1 MRRNVEKSSL
11 SQSQNNVDENTQ
23 LLKELIENLKSH
35 HEKRS
40 HEKKRKATHGDCK
53 KVLRKMKSILP
64 VIVDAFIVK
73 STSSHNHI
81 SLVLDIF
88 RMLIANEVC
97 ESTVS
102 RRSITEKIESFL
114 GYIFHFMRLG
124 IEIKDKRIVEKLIHV
139 LELMFAL
146 LHVEFLT
153 DRYVA
158 VLRDLV
164 IFLSDAYI
172 VLEALRTTSSSS
184 SKIIISILQH
194 SKKCTKQK
202 RCLMSSLTLPMPCHD
217 VFPFWKRF

>member
-1 MRRNVEKSSL
+1 M
-11 SQSQNNVDENTQ
+11 
-23 LLKELIENLKSH
+23 
-35 HEKRS
+35 
-40 HEKKRKATHGDCK
+40 
-53 KVLRKMKSILP
+53 
-64 VIVDAFIVK
+64 
-73 STSSHNHI
+73 
-81 SLVLDIF
+81 LDILNAD
-88 RMLIANEVC
+88 RKRGS
-97 ESTVS
+97 STVS
-102 RRSITEKIESFL
+102 RRRSRRRRA

-164 IFLSDAYI
+164 TFFPMPISFSKLFTRHHHHRKLSSAYFNI
-172 VLEALRTTSSSS
+172 P
-184 SKIIISILQH
+184 
-194 SKKCTKQK
+194 KKCTKQK

>member
-1 MRRNVEKSSL
+1 
-11 SQSQNNVDENTQ
+11 
-23 LLKELIENLKSH
+23 
-35 HEKRS
+35 
-40 HEKKRKATHGDCK
+40 
-53 KVLRKMKSILP
+53 MKSILP

-73 STSSHNHI
+73 STTSHNHI

-97 ESTVS
+97 EYGVSTFDHG
-102 RRSITEKIESFL
+102 EDESFL

-164 IFLSDAYI
+164 TFLSDAYI

-202 RCLMSSLTLPMPCHD
+202 RCMMSSLTLRMPCHD